1 MKENSIYTITPPD
14 MQLLDA
20 GPSITIL
27 STNVD
32 FIEEVEKIH
41 ENMFK
46 TVPVNL
52 YHPAGEI
59 NNKNIAWVLSVMHF
73 SDNVFIDL
81 DTINQLGLVASIIH
95 PSNKVFISKKNT
107 NKDIV
112 KLFNTMKEG
121 YIVYESLDD
130 YLHIMLS
137 NIVSE
142 KELL

>member
-27 STNVD
+27 STD
-32 FIEEVEKIH
+32 TKFIEEVQKIH

-52 YHPAGEI
+52 YHPAGEV
-59 NNKNIAWVLSVMHF
+59 NSKNIAWILSVMHF
-73 SDNVFIDL
+73 SDNIFVDL
-81 DTINQLGLVASIIH
+81 DTINQLGLIASIMH
-95 PSNKVFISKKNT
+95 PSNKVFISKKNI

-121 YIVYESLDD
+121 YIVYEDLED

-142 KELL
+142 QELS

>member
-27 STNVD
+27 STD
-32 FIEEVEKIH
+32 TKFIEEVQKIH

-52 YHPAGEI
+52 YHPAGEV
-59 NNKNIAWVLSVMHF
+59 NSKNIAWILSVMHF
-73 SDNVFIDL
+73 SDNIFVDL
-81 DTINQLGLVASIIH
+81 DTINQLGLIASIMH
-95 PSNKVFISKKNT
+95 PSNKVFISKKNI

-121 YIVYESLDD
+121 YIVYEDLED

-137 NIVSE
+137 IIVSE
-142 KELL
+142 QELS